1 MRDIVSSA
9 SDLLFKTNQ
18 IICLEYQHNYLY
30 GEVIQLIPDR
40 KLCWFRPM
48 CLVQLSCEHSQA
60 MDVNQIIDLQS
71 GSDLLWPMNLFRP
84 ALDTE
89 VISLLSRLEDLD
101 ETLMPKAS
109 SRQYLNKFVRQVWQA
124 NKDKF

>member
-1 MRDIVSSA
+1 MRDIVSNA

-18 IICLEYQHNYLY
+18 IICLEYQHNCLY

-40 KLCWFRPM
+40 KLCWFRSM
-48 CLVQLSCEHSQA
+48 CLVELSCDR
-60 MDVNQIIDLQS
+60 MNVNQIIDLQS

-89 VISLLSRLEDLD
+89 VISLLSRLKDAD

-109 SRQYLNKFVRQVWQA
+109 NRQYLNKFLRQVWQA